1 MPILN
6 PSEISKAQQ
15 EDPTLNE
22 IWRALKQ
29 SNTNQIKSINPKKS
43 LLLREFESL
52 KLQEDVMYRDTVRP
66 GQNRRSQL
74 VLPEKFRRTVMKS
87 LHDDSGHL
95 GIDKSYGLIKEWF
108 YWSKMKSNV

>member
-29 SNTNQIKSINPKKS
+29 SNTNQIKSINPTKS

-52 KLQEDVMYRDTVRP
+52 KLQEDEQTLPSQFGELSLLFMNLFLHPFIFVMSLVFPVREIKGIPSSVKDTYCV
-66 GQNRRSQL
+66 
-74 VLPEKFRRTVMKS
+74 S
-87 LHDDSGHL
+87 L
-95 GIDKSYGLIKEWF
+95 
-108 YWSKMKSNV
+108 